1 MSETQAV
8 TGAVWRK
15 RMQDLSRNVGRP
27 HAPLFAPMV
36 LGVAAQ
42 IEAIPVGQMVRD
54 ATRLRKNIT
63 ELRRILGLQAV
74 ACAVPSAMEVEA
86 VGVAVSEE
94 WPPRMVGTLSGRLGE
109 LDTDAIAASPR
120 IAASLDATRQLAAA
134 DTSEPVLVAALT
146 GPATV
151 LAQLRAAGI
160 EVDGETGYDYVGRLL
175 ATLARLYAEAGTH
188 VLQWHETALPDE
200 ADLDWWKGALG
211 TAGNVAR
218 FHRIPPLLVVGSE
231 GAATWPVQAVACPT
245 AIQYPGAMPRAHGR
259 AWVTDPAGWPSLP
272 GETASER
279 LVTTEA
285 AVPATVDIATL
296 RSHAERVRTT

>member
-1 MSETQAV
+1 MGEAV

-15 RMQDLSRNVGRP
+15 RMQDLSRNIGRP
-27 HAPLFAPMV
+27 HTPLFAPLV

-42 IEAIPVGQMVRD
+42 IESIPVEQMVRD
-54 ATRLRKNIT
+54 ATRLRKNVT

-74 ACAVPSAMEVEA
+74 ACAVPSAMELEA

-94 WPPRMVGTLSGRLGE
+94 WPPRVVGTLSGGLGD

-120 IAASLDATRQLAAA
+120 VAASLEATRQIAAA

-151 LAQLRAAGI
+151 LAQLRATGVEADS
-160 EVDGETGYDYVGRLL
+160 EAGYDYVGRLL

-200 ADLDWWKGALG
+200 AELDWWKGVLG
-211 TAGNVAR
+211 TVGNVAR
-218 FHRIPPLLVVGSE
+218 FHRIPPLLVVGHE
-231 GAATWPVQAVACPT
+231 GAATWPPQAVACPT
-245 AIQYPGAMPRAHGR
+245 ANQHPGAMPRAHGR
-259 AWVTDPAGWPSLP
+259 AWAADPAAWPLLP
-272 GETASER
+272 GDTASER
-279 LVTTEA
+279 LVTTVAEVA
-285 AVPATVDIATL
+285 ATVDIALLKT
-296 RSHAERVRTT
+296 HAERVRAT